1 MTDPTGVFIILG
13 GIVLA
18 GGAVVLWDWLAERE
32 RLRKRH
38 RDQSA

>member
-1 MTDPTGVFIILG
+1 MTDPTGVYIILG

-18 GGAVVLWDWLAERE
+18 VTGIVLWDWLAERD

-38 RDQSA
+38 RGQSA